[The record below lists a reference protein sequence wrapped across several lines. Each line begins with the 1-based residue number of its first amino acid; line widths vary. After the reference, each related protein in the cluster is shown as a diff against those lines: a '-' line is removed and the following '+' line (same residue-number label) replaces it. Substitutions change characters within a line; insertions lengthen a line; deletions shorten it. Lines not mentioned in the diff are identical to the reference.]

1 MFSDFLFFLR
11 SVGLKVS
18 LNEWLSVIKALS
30 LGHAR
35 SDLNIFY
42 NLARSL
48 LVKKESQFDLYDRAF
63 AEFFKGVPGHFELDE
78 QLLDWLANPK
88 LPRQLSEEELA
99 ALKALDLNELRKT
112 FEERIKEQKE
122 RHDGGSRWI
131 GTGGTSPFGHGGTN
145 PAGIRVGGSGGN
157 RSAIQVAEQRRFKNL
172 RSDQVL
178 DTRQMGV
185 ALRKLRRLARQEGPH
200 ELDIDATIDTTA
212 KEGGEIELVFA
223 PPRSN
228 KTKLLLLM
236 DVGGSMD
243 PHSVLSER
251 LFSAAHAASHFKT
264 FESYYFH
271 NCIYEH
277 VYTDMERYTGIRT
290 DELLKKLD
298 ATWSVMIIGDAWMS
312 PYELTHAGGSIYFGH
327 HNADSGIVWLKRL
340 KERCPNSVWLNPEP
354 KRIWDSDSIFLVR
367 QIFSMYPFTLDGL
380 SESISDLKGLR

>member
-11 SVGLKVS
+11 AVGLKVS
-18 LNEWLSVIKALS
+18 LNEWLSVIEALS
-30 LGHAR
+30 AGHAR
-35 SDLNIFY
+35 SNLNIFY

-48 LVKKESQFDLYDRAF
+48 LVKKESHFDLYDRAF
-63 AEFFKGVPGHFELDE
+63 AEHFKGVPGHFELDE

-88 LPRQLSEEELA
+88 LPRQLSEDELA
-99 ALKALDLNELRKT
+99 ALKALDLNELRKS
-112 FEERIKEQKE
+112 FEERLKEQKE
-122 RHDGGSRWI
+122 RHDGGSHWI

-145 PAGIRVGGSGGN
+145 PAGVRVGGNGGN

-185 ALRKLRRLARQEGPH
+185 ALRKLRRLTRHEGPG

-212 KEGGEIELVFA
+212 RAGGEIELVFS

-243 PHSVLSER
+243 PHSVLSAQ
-251 LFSAAHAASHFKT
+251 LFSAAHAASHFKA

-290 DELLKKLD
+290 DDLLKKLD
-298 ATWSVMIIGDAWMS
+298 ATWSVMVVGDAWMS
-312 PYELTHAGGSIYFGH
+312 PYELTHSGGSIYFGH
-327 HNADSGIVWLKRL
+327 HNEDPGIVWLKRL
-340 KERCPNSVWLNPEP
+340 KERCPNTVWLNPEP
-354 KRIWDSDSIFLVR
+354 PRVWDSESIFIVR

-380 SESISDLKGLR
+380 SDSISDLKGLR